1 MQSAAI
7 FHNTTVIRC
16 GLMRLVT
23 VLSLMLTTLPAVAVD
38 YVFSATSN
46 SFPMSCAYASVGN
59 YTCANLL
66 LVAGDTITMEPSV
79 PATPANINVAGTF
92 IMSGASV
99 NTGGLSS
106 NLNIA
111 AVGTVTIGTAL
122 LTTDTQVNANVSSI
136 AAINVYDSSIIR
148 GNLWA
153 NTTTGIISLATNI
166 HVLGD
171 IYTDAGAITLGIG
184 THVDSNVFSTGA
196 GVLSFGAGVTVDGDV
211 HTAAGGITLGIGSVV
226 GGQVFS
232 TGAGVITLESEVS
245 VDDSL
250 SSFDGA
256 INVGIGSQVGGGVS
270 SSGGGIL
277 TLGANVIVGLDVIS
291 AVGAV
296 VVGNGSSIGGDA
308 GSTGAG
314 VVTLG
319 SNITVGG
326 EIFTVDGAINI
337 GDSTTVVG
345 SVSSS
350 GAGVLTLTTNVVVG
364 GSVTSTVGAVDVGGG
379 STICGD
385 AGSFGD
391 GVITLTTNVG
401 VGGGVFSNAGAITI
415 GGGSTVQL
423 SVIIEGVGVMTLT
436 SVEVGGDLY
445 TAVGTITGTTSRVR
459 GHITASNIHG
469 DTPTDLTWSH
479 QTDLVVSEPAGCIAL
494 FPPPPLPDIL
504 VLKSVQ
510 VYSDPVNLQ
519 DNPKAIPGA
528 VMLYTILVTNQG
540 GATDS
545 DTMVITD
552 PMPVNT
558 EVFVNDINGVGSGL
572 LLFTDGTTVSGL
584 SYSMNSL
591 ASTTDNISFSNDN
604 GASFV
609 YNPIPST
616 GGYDSAVTD
625 IKVSLSGSFKAS
637 TGAPHPSFSIRFRVR
652 LQ

>member
-1 MQSAAI
+1 MQSVAI
-7 FHNTTVIRC
+7 FHNATVILC

-23 VLSLMLTTLPAVAVD
+23 MLSLLLMTLPVVAAD
-38 YVFSATSN
+38 YIFSATST
-46 SFPMSCAYASVGN
+46 SFPTSCSYVSEGS

-66 LVAGDTITMEPSV
+66 LVAGDTVTMDPIV
-79 PATPANINVAGTF
+79 PATPATISVVGTF
-92 IMSGASV
+92 VMSGASV

-106 NLNIA
+106 DLNIA
-111 AVGTVTIGTAL
+111 AIGTVSIGTAL

-136 AAINVYDSSIIR
+136 AAINVYDSCVIR

-153 NTTTGIISLATNI
+153 NTSTGIISLATNI
-166 HVLGD
+166 LVVGD
-171 IYTDAGAITLGIG
+171 VYTDAGAITLGIG
-184 THVDSNVFSTGA
+184 SLVEGSVFSTSA
-196 GVLSFGAGVTVDGDV
+196 GVVSLGVDVLVDGDV
-211 HTAAGGITLGIGSVV
+211 HTAAGAIFIDSGSLVR
-226 GGQVFS
+226 GQVFS
-232 TGAGVITLESEVS
+232 TGPGVITLASEVS
-245 VDDSL
+245 VDGSI

-256 INVGIGSQVGGGVS
+256 INVGIGSQIGGGVS

-296 VVGNGSSIGGDA
+296 VVGNGSSIGGDV

-314 VVTLG
+314 VVAMG
-319 SNITVGG
+319 SDITVAGD
-326 EIFTVDGAINI
+326 IFTVDGGIDI

-364 GSVTSTVGAVDVGGG
+364 GSVTSTVGAVGVGGG

-391 GVITLTTNVG
+391 GVITLTTNVS
-401 VGGGVFSNAGAITI
+401 VGGGVFSNAGAIII
-415 GGGSTVQL
+415 GAGSTVQL

-445 TAVGTITGTTSRVR
+445 TAVGAITGTTSRVR
-459 GHITASNIHG
+459 GHITASNVHG

-528 VMLYTILVTNQG
+528 VMLYTILVTNRG
-540 GATDS
+540 GATDT

-552 PMPVNT
+552 PMPANT
-558 EVFVNDINGVGSGL
+558 EVFANDINGVGSGP
-572 LLFTDGTTVSGL
+572 LLFTDGTSVSGL

-637 TGAPHPSFSIRFRVR
+637 TGATHPSFSISFRVR
-652 LQ
+652 VQ